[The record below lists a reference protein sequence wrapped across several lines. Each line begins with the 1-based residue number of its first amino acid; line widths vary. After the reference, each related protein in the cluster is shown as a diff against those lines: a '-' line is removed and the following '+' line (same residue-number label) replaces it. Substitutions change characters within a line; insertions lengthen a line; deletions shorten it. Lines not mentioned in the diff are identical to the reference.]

1 MITVMLVDDH
11 ELVRVGLERLL
22 EQADDLS
29 VVAVAGSGQEALE
42 FDATI
47 RADVVLMDLSMPR
60 MDGVEATR
68 LLLGARPD
76 AQVVMLTAHTEPDR
90 VMRALDAD
98 ALGYLAKDSD
108 PEALIA
114 GVRAASAGEAPLD
127 PRAARALLDARRAPR
142 VELTDRELEVLGQLA
157 SGMTNKQIARALGI
171 SEKTVKTHLT
181 RVYSHI
187 GVGDRV
193 HAAIWAR
200 DNRSLWE
207 RNRAG

>member
-22 EQADDLS
+22 EQADDLN
-29 VVAVAGSGQEALE
+29 VVAVAGSAQEALE
-42 FDATI
+42 LDGTI
-47 RADVVLMDLSMPR
+47 RADIVLMDLSMPK
-60 MDGVEATR
+60 MDGAEATR
-68 LLLGARPD
+68 LLLAARPE
-76 AQVVMLTAHTEPDR
+76 ARVVMLTAHTEPER
-90 VMRALDAD
+90 VMRALDAG

-142 VELTDRELEVLGQLA
+142 VDLTDREVEVLGKLA
-157 SGMTNKQIARALGI
+157 LGMTNKQIARALGI

-193 HAAIWAR
+193 QAAVWAQE
-200 DNRSLWE
+200 NRSLWE
-207 RNRAG
+207 NSHTG